1 MGFRDTIV
9 RTDSEMLHP
18 VALPARNVFRR
29 SLIVPT
35 ALRRCLH
42 RWSNNSDGYH
52 RALRSTLAPALSSSN
67 FDSTTMMMSGTGW
80 NTYIRHAA
88 QYVNVAASPDDFHQ
102 RRALK
107 KYRQRYTR
115 TLKYFLQGKG
125 ITCPTESDT
134 LLFQIQYEATYGKAP
149 WTMAPGSSRF
159 APRLVHWSEY
169 LDRERDYID
178 KASKEAG
185 DNSKCFLQQ
194 CKVEFAQ
201 LFEWEQAEELRRCQK
216 GLDALLL
223 RMGQNMQ
230 KYI

>member
-9 RTDSEMLHP
+9 GTDSEMLHP

-35 ALRRCLH
+35 ALRRV
-42 RWSNNSDGYH
+42 RSRQVDRNPEM
-52 RALRSTLAPALSSSN
+52 STLAPALSSSN

-88 QYVNVAASPDDFHQ
+88 QYVNVAASPDDFRQ

-169 LDRERDYID
+169 LDRERDYIV
-178 KASKEAG
+178 G
-185 DNSKCFLQQ
+185 
-194 CKVEFAQ
+194 EFHSHVVV
-201 LFEWEQAEELRRCQK
+201 
-216 GLDALLL
+216 ALTE
-223 RMGQNMQ
+223 N
-230 KYI
+230 IS